1 MAKPEI
7 DKPLRTPVIQRNESR
22 VVIPT
27 PQTLEVAASVPSNR
41 LFGGS
46 CAYFAATLLSG
57 DPAPP
62 YNGRFFIG
70 AHHREWDELVRK
82 YNRLCV
88 MAPRDHG
95 KTFFFDFAYPIW
107 QSVRLDNN
115 LGYIFSSTQ
124 QQASRILEDIKREI
138 ETNPALARYLP
149 PTTAGRWSS
158 TRIRLR
164 NGSQIVARGFGTRV
178 RGAHPFWIV
187 VDDGLNDETVFSETV
202 RQKQI
207 EYFYT
212 AISNLIT
219 PTGQLI
225 CVGTPFHEQDL
236 YADLSRNP
244 RYHFVRYQAINEK
257 SGKALWPERYSIQA
271 LQDKKLEI
279 GGIRFAREFQTVPVS
294 DEMSLFP
301 SHLFRGQPTE
311 QHEVTLG
318 MPLKYWR
325 DRGIVQ
331 VFMGVDF
338 ALSSSA
344 AADYTVIWV
353 VGLDDHRN
361 RWLLD
366 IVRGKGIDYHV
377 QKSMIAEQGVKY
389 QADLIILESNQA
401 QRIFG
406 DDLIRETDLPI
417 KKYETGVEKHALDKG
432 IPSLRLLLENRK
444 FRIPRGDPRSI
455 ELTDTWVSEMRA
467 FAFDKG
473 KVVSVAAHDDTVM
486 ACWLCEQGIAMGAFS
501 ADFGEREAHLTEDEE
516 RELDDAWYGTGDEE
530 AEDTEAPKDGK
541 NGGDGRTPR
550 GKKRLPV
557 TTGGNGKQQ
566 KDTGDHAAAQANL
579 IDDDG
584 ETESGQKFWSARGF

>member
-1 MAKPEI
+1 MAKAEI
-7 DKPLRTPVIQRNESR
+7 HKPLLRTPVFTRAEPQI
-22 VVIPT
+22 IT
-27 PQTLEVAASVPSNR
+27 PQMSVQTAATVPTRR

-46 CAYFAATLLSG
+46 CAYFAATVLTG
-57 DPAPP
+57 DPSPP

-70 AHHREWDELVRK
+70 GHHKEWDELIQL
-82 YNRLCV
+82 YQRLCV

-95 KTFFFDFAYPIW
+95 KTFFFDFAYPLW
-107 QSVRLDNN
+107 QSVRQDNN

-124 QQASRILEDIKREI
+124 VQASRILEDIKREI
-138 ETNPALARYLP
+138 ENNPVFASYRP

-178 RGAHPFWIV
+178 RGAHPYWIV

-202 RQKQI
+202 RKKQV

-219 PTGQLI
+219 PNGQLI
-225 CVGTPFHEQDL
+225 VVGTPFHEQDL
-236 YADLSRNP
+236 YADLQRNP
-244 RYHFVRYQAINEK
+244 RYHFARYQSVNEQT
-257 SGKALWPERYSIQA
+257 GAALWPERYSVKA
-271 LQDKKLEI
+271 LHEKKMEI
-279 GGIRFAREFQTVPVS
+279 GGIRFAREFQCIPVS

-311 QHEVTLG
+311 QPQITLG
-318 MPLKYWR
+318 MPLAFWR
-325 DRGIVQ
+325 ERGINQ
-331 VFMGVDF
+331 VFMACDF

-344 AADYTVIWV
+344 GADYTVIWV

-361 RWLLD
+361 RWLME
-366 IVRGKGIDYHV
+366 IVRGKGLDYHI
-377 QKSMIAEQGVKY
+377 QKSMITEQAVKY
-389 QADLIILESNQA
+389 KADLIILESNQA

-406 DDLIRETDLPI
+406 DELIRETDLPI

-444 FRIPRGDPRSI
+444 FRIPRGDERSI
-455 ELTDTWVSEMRA
+455 EMTDTWISEMRA

-473 KVVSVAAHDDTVM
+473 KVVSVAAHDDLVM

-501 ADFGEREAHLTEDEE
+501 ADFGDAESGLTEEEE
-516 RELDDAWYGTGDEE
+516 RALEEAWLGGDEE
-530 AEDTEAPKDGK
+530 ESEDETAAVEG
-541 NGGDGRTPR
+541 NN
-550 GKKRLPV
+550 
-557 TTGGNGKQQ
+557 GGNGRQRKAAKPLQP
-566 KDTGDHAAAQANL
+566 KPDDTQRHESSL
-579 IDDDG
+579 VDDDEVEPG
-584 ETESGQKFWSARGF
+584 SKFWSARGF